1 MFNQLGQ
8 FYTCVTFTPRIF
20 ILHSECSGLI
30 SYSKHARAL
39 TGGKNGSP
47 EKLYFNVSSNTL
59 SKPVRFSL
67 SDNFKSDFKHLR
79 NMA

>member
-20 ILHSECSGLI
+20 ILHNECCWRI
-30 SYSKHARAL
+30 SYSKQARAL

-59 SKPVRFSL
+59 SKPVRLSL
-67 SDNFKSDFKHLR
+67 SDNFKSDFKHLQ

>member
-39 TGGKNGSP
+39 TGGRNGSP

-67 SDNFKSDFKHLR
+67 SDKFQI
-79 NMA
+79 